1 MAALVVI
8 VICAAVAIPFSVLAW
23 AMKRTHCPNCGADVG
38 PDADVMRVLG
48 G

>member
-8 VICAAVAIPFSVLAW
+8 VICAAVAIPFSVMAW
-23 AMKRTHCPNCGADVG
+23 AMKRTHCPICGADVG
-38 PDADVMRVLG
+38 PDPDVMRVLG